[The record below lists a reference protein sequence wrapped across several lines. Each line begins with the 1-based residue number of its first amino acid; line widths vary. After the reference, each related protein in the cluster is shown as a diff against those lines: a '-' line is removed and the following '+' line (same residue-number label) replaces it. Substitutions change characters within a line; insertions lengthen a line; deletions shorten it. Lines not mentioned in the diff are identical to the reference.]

1 MKTTTNYKK
10 EVTELLNILCVDYDL
25 TDKQAEFLDKIKS
38 KKENTADDVAALKAL
53 EDELLNGTTDEKTDI
68 AIIKKFKYVN
78 PDKKSYKL
86 LTLQNSAIENLKNG
100 DIIAFR
106 FDQKYIDIY
115 IKNGVTYSENNS
127 NYDMSNMTF
136 ENNLDYCMI
145 EKIDRKS
152 GKITTVSKL
161 TNEKFYIYADNLQ
174 NEIKNKRCVSDDGVP
189 FVVFSKIA

>member
-10 EVTELLNILCVDYDL
+10 EVNELINILCSDYDL
-25 TDKQAEFLDKIKS
+25 SDEQADFLDSIKS
-38 KKENTADDVAALKAL
+38 KKENTAEDVVALKAL
-53 EDELLNGTTDEKTDI
+53 EDELLSGTTDKKEV
-68 AIIKKFKYVN
+68 AIIKKFRYVN

-115 IKNGVTYSENNS
+115 IKNGVTYSENNPS
-127 NYDMSNMTF
+127 YNMLNMTF
-136 ENNLDYCMI
+136 ENNLDYCTV

-152 GKITTVSKL
+152 GKITTTSNL
-161 TNEKFYIYADNLQ
+161 TKEKFYIYADNLQ
-174 NEIKNKRCVSDDGVP
+174 NEVKNKRCVSDDGIP